1 MRRAF
6 VQDSSRRA
14 RDVDRH
20 QHNGASEVAFTLVAF
35 EAWQTKA
42 DGFIAP
48 WRGQFDSSERGC
60 ELARGVRE
68 LR

>member
-1 MRRAF
+1 M
-6 VQDSSRRA
+6 
-14 RDVDRH
+14 DVDRH
-20 QHNGASEVAFTLVAF
+20 QHNGASEIAFTLVAS
-35 EAWQTKA
+35 EVWQTKA

-48 WRGQFDSSERGC
+48 LRGQFDRSERGR